1 MNERPSVPRI
11 LTVAG
16 SDSGGGAGI
25 QADLKTIAV
34 LRGFGASVITALT
47 AQNTL
52 GVAGIFE
59 VPPDFI
65 ARQFDAVASDIGAD
79 AAKTGMLVNPQIV
92 RLVARK
98 VVEHRIPNLVVDPVM
113 LAKSGDPL
121 LSEDARGA
129 LLDALLPLA
138 AVVTP
143 NLPEAAV
150 LAGIPVRTP
159 DDMRLAAERIRA
171 SGVRHVLVKGG
182 HLEGQALDLLYDGRD
197 FLEFS
202 AERIDTQNT
211 HGTGCVYSAAI
222 ATLLGHGH
230 PVREAVRQAKA
241 FITMA
246 IRHSLSLGHGHGPAN
261 PSAWIAKT

>member
-1 MNERPSVPRI
+1 MPSVPRI

-34 LRGFGASVITALT
+34 LGGFGASVITALT
-47 AQNTL
+47 AQNTV

-65 ARQFDAVASDIGAD
+65 AQQFDAVASDIGAD
-79 AAKTGMLVNPQIV
+79 AAKTGMLVNPQVV

-121 LSEDARGA
+121 LSEDARNVI
-129 LLDALLPLA
+129 LNTLIPLA

-143 NLPEAAV
+143 NLPEAAL

-159 DDMRLAAERIRA
+159 DDMRRAAERIRA
-171 SGVRHVLVKGG
+171 SGVQHVLVKGG
-182 HLEGQALDLLYDGRD
+182 HLKGQALDLLYDGRD
-197 FLEFS
+197 FVELS

-241 FITMA
+241 FITTA
-246 IRHSLSLGHGHGPAN
+246 IRHSLSLGRGHGPAN
-261 PSAWIAKT
+261 PSAWIAR

>member
-25 QADLKTIAV
+25 QADLKTVTV
-34 LRGFGASVITALT
+34 LGGFGASVVTALT
-47 AQNTL
+47 AQNTV

-59 VPPDFI
+59 APLDFI
-65 ARQFDAVASDIGAD
+65 AQQFDAVASDIGAD
-79 AAKTGMLVNPQIV
+79 AAKTGMLVNPRIV

-129 LLDALLPLA
+129 LLNALIPLA
-138 AVVTP
+138 TVVTP

-150 LAGIPVRTP
+150 LAGIPVYTP
-159 DDMRLAAERIRA
+159 DDMRRAAERIRA
-171 SGVRHVLVKGG
+171 SGVQHVLIKGG
-182 HLEGQALDLLYDGRD
+182 HLQGQALDILYDGQE
-197 FLEFS
+197 FVEFS
-202 AERIDTQNT
+202 SDRIHTQNT

-241 FITMA
+241 FITTA
-246 IRHSLSLGHGHGPAN
+246 IRHGLSIGQGHGPVN
-261 PSAWIAKT
+261 PYAWIERR